1 MCGTKELNGKVMKF
15 SKGATKF
22 VRLMEIDHKNVS
34 NQAPIVCNF
43 LRKVPEGLMRYLVI
57 FLLSIKKEK
66 NKKRKERIC

>member
-1 MCGTKELNGKVMKF
+1 MCDTKELNGKVMKF

-43 LRKVPEGLMRYLVI
+43 LRKVLEGLMRYLVI
-57 FLLSIKKEK
+57 LLLFLKKAKKKKE
-66 NKKRKERIC
+66 RTC